1 MNLSHSFPATFC
13 RHSWLL
19 FSCFLLEGTKR
30 EGEREKEWE
39 RLGYNR
45 ILVNLFP
52 LASQASSLS
61 WLCYARKWNF
71 SRHFPPKVPLQDSTV
86 HSLRGGRGNLEDLH
100 GFNVI
105 SGFAIAIAVANP
117 HRFIVFSYH
126 RLGTV
131 SSAWH
136 SCYPVLCM
144 HYNIIIL
151 IYLPLSPTSHT
162 RPFPAVTGAT
172 LRVDTSSDY
181 RITKCHE
188 YHWVAPP
195 VWHL

>member
-1 MNLSHSFPATFC
+1 MNLSHSFPATFAATFC

-52 LASQASSLS
+52 LASQASLPAQ
-61 WLCYARKWNF
+61 LALLREKMKFFTPF
-71 SRHFPPKVPLQDSTV
+71 SAKGPVTGQYCTQSE
-86 HSLRGGRGNLEDLH
+86 GGRGNLEDLH

-151 IYLPLSPTSHT
+151 IYLPHSLSQHT
-162 RPFPAVTGAT
+162 P
-172 LRVDTSSDY
+172 LSC
-181 RITKCHE
+181 CHWGNLE
-188 YHWVAPP
+188 GRHKQRLPNNKMP
-195 VWHL
+195 